1 MREIWVIIE
10 RVQFVQVITGCKR
23 DSRDYKVKKVENEV
37 RDSKCKHFSGIVT
50 TFSAL
55 SKTA

>member
-1 MREIWVIIE
+1 MIIQ

-37 RDSKCKHFSGIVT
+37 RDSKCKHFIRIVT